1 MLTLKQAVG
10 NLEVEYNG
18 TEANTILVAPKM
30 ANTQPPTGM
39 VFVDPMTFMVSTEKP
54 PVTGDTLKI
63 DYIFTEAVKS
73 AVDPSLVRVG
83 KLDTANNQW
92 VTDGLGEF
100 EFEKEENEWSQEVS
114 DLNGEWGI
122 FAPVAAGQPGQ
133 A

>member
-1 MLTLKQAVG
+1 
-10 NLEVEYNG
+10 
-18 TEANTILVAPKM
+18 
-30 ANTQPPTGM
+30 M
-39 VFVDPMTFMVSTEKP
+39 VFVDPMTFIVSTEKP

-83 KLDTANNQW
+83 KLDTATNQW
-92 VTDGLGEF
+92 VTNGLGEF

-122 FAPVAAGQPGQ
+122 FAPLAAGQPGE

>member
-1 MLTLKQAVG
+1 
-10 NLEVEYNG
+10 
-18 TEANTILVAPKM
+18 
-30 ANTQPPTGM
+30 M